1 MQVMN
6 RIYGTHHDVRSPLRK
21 QMSSLSA
28 SFVERKAD
36 VIKMRNDD
44 LMSFHAIGASLRE
57 FVEALLVRA
66 ILAFRACLVCDC
78 VCNVCRRPIVSCGE
92 GMLDGS
98 ICSLN
103 NSTLCV

>member
-66 ILAFRACLVCDC
+66 VLHSEPALFVTAFAMCAGGGLYC
-78 VCNVCRRPIVSCGE
+78 VGRGCGV
-92 GMLDGS
+92 GQYA
-98 ICSLN
+98 
-103 NSTLCV
+103 V